1 MQYSKVFVKLRLLC
15 CLVMMMLCLLSPLG
29 YAKSYYVD
37 HPSGWKWYR
46 EQKALPQGS
55 SQIVQR
61 GDPNPTAA
69 MAIIRA
75 TLSRALDQAIID
87 PTEEHVAH
95 YITLQQS
102 MSSKANRFSE
112 VWQQVLLEQPELNY
126 SLRVPTNNI
135 ARQVYFT
142 EQARQTESAIE
153 QLAEDAG
160 LFFFYRSD
168 CPYCHRFAPILKDF
182 AERYHISVVAISV
195 DGGILTEFPD
205 SKIDQG
211 QAEQFGVYFY
221 PALFLVDPARE
232 QVTPVAYGLIS
243 QEDLKARLL
252 VISLQDRGG
261 SDAA

>member
-1 MQYSKVFVKLRLLC
+1 MEL
-15 CLVMMMLCLLSPLG
+15 
-29 YAKSYYVD
+29 
-37 HPSGWKWYR
+37 
-46 EQKALPQGS
+46 
-55 SQIVQR
+55 
-61 GDPNPTAA
+61 
-69 MAIIRA
+69 IRA

-87 PTEEHVAH
+87 PSEEHIAH
-95 YITLQQS
+95 YIRLQQS
-102 MSSKANRFSE
+102 ISRKANRFSE

-126 SLRVPTNNI
+126 SLEVPTNNI

-142 EQARQTESAIE
+142 EQVRKTENAIDE
-153 QLAEDAG
+153 LSQEAG

-205 SKIDQG
+205 SKMDQG

-221 PALFLVDPARE
+221 PALFLVNPTSE
-232 QVTPVAYGLIS
+232 QITPVAYGLIS

-252 VISLQDRGG
+252 ALSLQDQGG
-261 SDAA
+261 SDET